1 MLTKTLGQE
10 FETNI
15 LNIENLEGK
24 MVLYFVDKNNPISN
38 CGMLQVKIGCLKV
51 YSTLGRLCNIRSQ
64 STQWS

>member
-24 MVLYFVDKNNPISN
+24 MVLYFVDKNNLISN
-38 CGMLQVKIGCLKV
+38 CGMLHVKIGCLV
-51 YSTLGRLCNIRSQ
+51 SVLHFGTVVMQY
-64 STQWS
+64 